1 MQRDWSGILGIV
13 MEIVHQTGLLP
24 DVFPLHLL
32 LELEHRASHMTVR
45 AASSRRP
52 TTISFETGSQ
62 QVVSDS
68 LELTLRYFGR
78 VAGSVVLSYEVQ
90 LPLWLLR
97 DFPAAKGVLKHG
109 GSCNRQD
116 RHLTLQS

>member
-13 MEIVHQTGLLP
+13 LEIVHQTGLLP

-32 LELEHRASHMTVR
+32 LELEHRALHMTVR

-68 LELTLRYFGR
+68 LELTLRYFG
-78 VAGSVVLSYEVQ
+78 
-90 LPLWLLR
+90 
-97 DFPAAKGVLKHG
+97 
-109 GSCNRQD
+109 
-116 RHLTLQS
+116 